1 MTKKDLNTQIS
12 AAQQEEE
19 LYYPFPF
26 AEHSLECPAIYSRLR
41 NECPVARV
49 HMPFGGDAFLL
60 TRHADVVKAWAD
72 PQCGII
78 QTSDGDVPRREENL
92 VVGSGG
98 ETASLFSV
106 SDARHNQTR
115 RLVTQAFTVKAA
127 NALAPRVVAVTNA
140 LVDAMER
147 SGPPADLFEDYA
159 IQTPMTVICE
169 MLGVPSKDEL
179 QFRQWGKTIVSTTVS
194 VEEYQAQMRQ
204 MSAYLLPL
212 IEQERKQP
220 GNTVLGTLVKAFEQG
235 EEVIT
240 QEELL
245 SFAAGLIAAGF
256 ETVSTTFTNSAFI
269 LLQCPELIK
278 QLQERLDDP
287 PRLATAIEELLR
299 ITPIGL
305 GRPRIARSE
314 VTLSGTTL
322 RPGEVMLLDILS
334 ANRDEEVFS
343 HAQEVDFDR
352 EANPMV
358 SFGRG
363 IHACLGQQVARMEL
377 RVLWSTLLRRLPTIR
392 LAVPPEEVPWRP
404 NETATFGP
412 AHLPVIW
419 G

>member
-1 MTKKDLNTQIS
+1 MHKVVCYDSLLSHARRKREREYNPFHLAEKHEYRSFASSREEVLVAGRKEQGKEDLIMTKKDLNTEIS

-19 LYYPFPF
+19 LHYPFPF

-179 QFRQWGKTIVSTTVS
+179 QFRQWGKT
-194 VEEYQAQMRQ
+194 
-204 MSAYLLPL
+204 
-212 IEQERKQP
+212 
-220 GNTVLGTLVKAFEQG
+220 
-235 EEVIT
+235 
-240 QEELL
+240 
-245 SFAAGLIAAGF
+245 
-256 ETVSTTFTNSAFI
+256 
-269 LLQCPELIK
+269 
-278 QLQERLDDP
+278 
-287 PRLATAIEELLR
+287 
-299 ITPIGL
+299 
-305 GRPRIARSE
+305 
-314 VTLSGTTL
+314 
-322 RPGEVMLLDILS
+322 
-334 ANRDEEVFS
+334 
-343 HAQEVDFDR
+343 
-352 EANPMV
+352 
-358 SFGRG
+358 
-363 IHACLGQQVARMEL
+363 
-377 RVLWSTLLRRLPTIR
+377 
-392 LAVPPEEVPWRP
+392 
-404 NETATFGP
+404 
-412 AHLPVIW
+412 
-419 G
+419 